1 MRVRIK
7 LKNLMHWLGS
17 QITLRRKWYLY
28 ILLLFAFLICS
39 YYYRDL
45 YFLQVGVTLFSMAIV
60 YLVMETS
67 NIELRETT
75 EKQINAFVS
84 NLQTVCSELKNVSN
98 GIIALTSV
106 MKEVQ
111 KTIMESTLAS
121 KEALAREDA
130 EKGKRK
136 ELIKPQLSTRVDVKG
151 FQFWIFDNRNYHL
164 VVRNSGNDAI
174 GTIIRIR
181 NLEFG
186 AFNIGIRMSID
197 IDIGR
202 ISSFGGIS
210 SLNVQIDVRDID
222 RNLYRGDVQVSLPQP
237 QWVFVPLAE
246 M

>member
-1 MRVRIK
+1 
-7 LKNLMHWLGS
+7 
-17 QITLRRKWYLY
+17 
-28 ILLLFAFLICS
+28 
-39 YYYRDL
+39 
-45 YFLQVGVTLFSMAIV
+45 MAIV

-111 KTIMESTLAS
+111 KAIMESTLTS
-121 KEALAREDA
+121 KEALSKEDA
-130 EKGKRK
+130 EKRKRK
-136 ELIKPQLSTRVDVKG
+136 ESIKPQLSTRVDVKG

-164 VVRNSGNDAI
+164 VVWNSGNDAI

-186 AFNIGIRMSID
+186 AFNIGTRMSID

-202 ISSFGGIS
+202 INSFGGIS
-210 SLNVQIDVRDID
+210 SLNAQIDVRDID
-222 RNLYRGDVQVSLPQP
+222 RNLYRGRVQVSLPQP

-246 M
+246 V